1 MSEEGVE
8 RVAFV
13 PSLFNLQALPEIQ
26 KPGTPGYTE
35 IKELLERLSGPL
47 GTAFAEENGEL
58 VVRPEK
64 RLPIDTSRL
73 LRHRRM
79 SYPSLRELATEP
91 V

>member
-13 PSLFNLQALPEIQ
+13 PTLFNLQALPEIQ
-26 KPGTPGYTE
+26 KPGTPGYNE
-35 IKELLERLSGPL
+35 IKALIEGLSNPL
-47 GTAFAEENGEL
+47 GTIIVEENGEL
-58 VVRPEK
+58 VVQPEK
-64 RLPIDTSRL
+64 RQVVDTRRL
-73 LRHRRM
+73 LLHRRI